1 MPDRCTAS
9 ALVELVGSV
18 PGIAGVDPSLG
29 STLRGVDA
37 MLRGATIDDV
47 RYGVVIDR
55 DEARVTVEVALTG
68 EQPTR
73 EAVTALQRVVKQSIA
88 QAREASDEE
97 LPGRDW
103 EVLVKVQ
110 SFAAWS

>member
-37 MLRGATIDDV
+37 MLRGARWTTS
-47 RYGVVIDR
+47 
-55 DEARVTVEVALTG
+55 AM
-68 EQPTR
+68 
-73 EAVTALQRVVKQSIA
+73 
-88 QAREASDEE
+88 
-97 LPGRDW
+97 
-103 EVLVKVQ
+103 
-110 SFAAWS
+110 AW

>member
-37 MLRGATIDDV
+37 MLRGATMDDV

-73 EAVTALQRVVKQSIA
+73 EDELGRRRSIPERVEGRPSRPQQGA
-88 QAREASDEE
+88 TSD
-97 LPGRDW
+97 D
-103 EVLVKVQ
+103 
-110 SFAAWS
+110 AA